1 MSMATGALLPSK
13 PLTPS
18 VNHRR
23 LFPGRPTITISG
35 PPTTTSL
42 SLPLRSSPDYWASAN
57 ADIQAHLERAIQIR
71 HPLAVSEP
79 MRHLTFSAPET
90 TAPAL
95 CLLACELV
103 GGSRDQAVAAGSALR
118 LVHAAASAHEGL
130 LSSRPRTDGPNFGPN
145 IELLTGDGLTPFGF
159 ELLARSEPDHSNP
172 TTRAESSSRVLR
184 AIIEIARASGSHGM
198 VEARYNEIE
207 MIDGSGGDDE
217 EWVERVCKKKEGEIH
232 ACAGACG
239 AILGGGG
246 EEEIERLRRYG
257 VYVGMIRGIVAAKR
271 VGRGGRR
278 WLERKVGELRELGLN
293 ELKGFNREKVEPI
306 ASLML
311 TSEHDRRLR
320 MTD

>member
-1 MSMATGALLPSK
+1 M
-13 PLTPS
+13 
-18 VNHRR
+18 
-23 LFPGRPTITISG
+23 SG
-35 PPTTTSL
+35 PPTT
-42 SLPLRSSPDYWASAN
+42 LPLRSSPDYWASAN

-79 MRHLTFSAPET
+79 MRHLAFSAPET

-130 LSSRPRTDGPNFGPN
+130 LSSRPRKDGPKFGPN
-145 IELLTGDGLTPFGF
+145 IELLTGDGLIPFGL
-159 ELLARSEPDHSNP
+159 ELLASP
-172 TTRAESSSRVLR
+172 TTQAESSSRVLR

-207 MIDGSGGDDE
+207 MIDSDGDEE

-239 AILGGGG
+239 AILGGRG
-246 EEEIERLRRYG
+246 EEEIEKLRRYG
-257 VYVGMIRGIVAAKR
+257 VYVGMIQGIVAAKR
-271 VGRGGRR
+271 VGRGRR
-278 WLERKVGELRELGLN
+278 RRRRRRRTWLERKVGELRELGLN
-293 ELKGFNREKVEPI
+293 ELKGFDREKVEPI

-320 MTD
+320 VTD

>member
-1 MSMATGALLPSK
+1 M
-13 PLTPS
+13 
-18 VNHRR
+18 
-23 LFPGRPTITISG
+23 SG
-35 PPTTTSL
+35 PPTT
-42 SLPLRSSPDYWASAN
+42 LPLRSSPDYWASAN

-79 MRHLTFSAPET
+79 MRHLAFSAPET

-130 LSSRPRTDGPNFGPN
+130 LSSRPRKDGPKFGPN
-145 IELLTGDGLTPFGF
+145 IELLTGDGLIPFGL
-159 ELLARSEPDHSNP
+159 ELLARSDPNHSNP
-172 TTRAESSSRVLR
+172 TTQAESSSRVLR

-207 MIDGSGGDDE
+207 MIDSDGDEE

-246 EEEIERLRRYG
+246 EEEIEKLRRYG
-257 VYVGMIRGIVAAKR
+257 VYVGMIQGIVAAKR
-271 VGRGGRR
+271 VGRRR
-278 WLERKVGELRELGLN
+278 RKVGELRELGLN
-293 ELKGFNREKVEPI
+293 ELKGFDREKVEPI

-320 MTD
+320 VTD